1 LLLQWYDMLA
11 IPATT
16 LVPEAPDG
24 RDPVSPVVDS
34 DASIVA
40 QPNTTLIG
48 DSFIFSG
55 AGGEEHEDAAR
66 KRRVRNKYAV
76 DSAFKARR
84 SSRLASK
91 EPALFTDMLSRAKNA
106 KASRFDA
113 SKGSPRLCAAI
124 AATGIDVGVPDYMP
138 LQVLQGLSEP
148 CGVDPAALE
157 SAASVPRAGPWLFP
171 PCPGLVLASPAV
183 SVGLKPGCAAASAA

>member
-1 LLLQWYDMLA
+1 LLLQWYDTLVV
-11 IPATT
+11 PATP

-24 RDPVSPVVDS
+24 CDPVSPVVDS
-34 DASIVA
+34 DASVVA
-40 QPNTTLIG
+40 QPDPAPVG
-48 DSFIFSG
+48 DGFIFSG

-66 KRRVRNKYAV
+66 KRRVRNKRAA

-91 EPALFTDMLSRAKNA
+91 EPAFFADMLSRAKNA

-113 SKGSPRLCAAI
+113 SKGSPRLRAAI
-124 AATGIDVGVPDYMP
+124 SATGIDVGVPDYMP
-138 LQVLQGLSEP
+138 LQVLQELGEP

-157 SAASVPRAGPWLFP
+157 SAASVPRAGP
-171 PCPGLVLASPAV
+171 
-183 SVGLKPGCAAASAA
+183 